1 MGQPQKAR
9 DVLYK
14 YLEANPALETYLKV
28 AKFEFKNRNK
38 EAARKM
44 FEQIIVDLGS

>member
-1 MGQPQKAR
+1 MGEPEKAR

-14 YLEANPALETYLKV
+14 YLEANPTLVTYLKV

-38 EAARKM
+38 
-44 FEQIIVDLGS
+44 